1 MDKLDCE
8 ILEALKE
15 NARASASEIS
25 RRVSLSVPAV
35 SERIRKMEQSGIIEK
50 YTVRVGRKAA
60 GYHLMAFI
68 FVTIA
73 TVSRSTFFQEQIVLD
88 PCVLECHAIAGPNDY
103 LLKVLV
109 RDTDEL
115 EHFLSHTLKNI
126 DGVVAVNTIIRL
138 STMKEELNIQQ
149 MPL

>member
-1 MDKLDCE
+1 MDKLDYE
-8 ILEALKE
+8 ILDALKE

-35 SERIRKMEQSGIIEK
+35 TERIRKLEQAGVIEK
-50 YTVRVGRKAA
+50 YTVKVGRKAT
-60 GYHLMAFI
+60 GYHLMAFV

-73 TVSRSTFFQEQIVLD
+73 TVARNTFFQEKIVLE

-115 EHFLSHTLKNI
+115 EHFLSHTLKKI
-126 DGVVAVNTIIRL
+126 DGVVAINTIIRL
-138 STMKEELNIQQ
+138 STLKEELNIG
-149 MPL
+149 